1 MPSSRI
7 RTQRL
12 KEAIEEIKKYQ
23 QSSVELITTED
34 IDENT
39 SRTQTLIRDFLKLS
53 EVTPTAG
60 LLLDLLADETPPG
73 KSPEFGIFFIPPN
86 FKTPTPGGQDF
97 REGKKIPYTVENT
110 NEFSSYP
117 MGRGY
122 CFFDVDRD
130 LSRNVH
136 AEDLEDLVPMTVGL
150 VTNPNLVPSS
160 FDADEVAV
168 IMNSLP
174 TLEVSKASPYLNI
187 EFLSQISAKQSYDEG
202 KIKGLTTSRYL
213 LGPNPNGQE
222 NYEGFIFAPF
232 VGDEVTEEFGV
243 VTHAGMDLFT
253 SPQTLSPLD
262 DGLYSST
269 KDPFRPLMSIDSFNL
284 KVISPKVGMDK
295 MGAEVMADIT
305 IVLHDRKR
313 LDEVTRLVSPGGIG
327 NLIKITY
334 GYAHPDGED
343 LTQKSIEERKK
354 NVYADILN
362 GMRVTEVFQIV
373 NTDFSMKE
381 AGEVTIN
388 ISASSLGSGKG
399 LKSLDVTGCSLT
411 GEIEFREAQEALNDL
426 VERMSF
432 LRDDKNFSK
441 IVPPQILVKPGSL
454 QSPTI
459 KKDTFKAVMSFKK
472 KLLKKSKEVAPI
484 DGINAIAL
492 AINDVFGSDGVLKTA
507 AKNRETFMDELISDI
522 KNTSDPFVVA
532 TPERFPHIKGKR
544 LGYSAEYLNEKREV
558 FADSDSALKDPW
570 YISLGKLISIVVGLT
585 LRKKFYGSVD
595 EIQMIF
601 YPFNESAGA
610 CHDLNIASMLIP
622 FKDFEKVMR
631 AEFKSKGV
639 ISLEAFM
646 KILNENFLKSET
658 TPAYGIANLPK
669 GMTQEQALHKI
680 YDHDPEESVEHEF
693 VRPDLNFTVKMLS
706 GTEELGKNQ
715 NLNILRLEIF
725 DKVTSPGQAYTKIL
739 KASSESGV
747 YFPLERGSDNAACS
761 TYHERFQSSY
771 LKPFE
776 DFLKPLSGEEFKIP
790 EGTPAEVKKRL
801 EAIKSKGSAV
811 TLDKKSIPVI
821 LRTVFPTIVYG
832 TEASGILNATIN
844 SRKDPDAVSLA
855 MIRSMT
861 RLKSLKDDDD
871 KGDPTVITEVH
882 PVEASLRTI
891 GCPFF
896 NFGQNFFIDFG
907 TGTNIDNIYT
917 VTDVSHKI
925 AAGEFETTVQLVH
938 SDGYQTLMNPG
949 KSVNKFLESLVRN
962 MIEKSS

>member
-12 KEAIEEIKKYQ
+12 KAAIEEIKKYQ
-23 QSSVELITTED
+23 QSSVSPLFIVDPGEEVSPAD
-34 IDENT
+34 I
-39 SRTQTLIRDFLKLS
+39 LIRDFLKLS
-53 EVTPTAG
+53 EVTPTTG
-60 LLLDLLADETPPG
+60 LLLDLLNEVTPEDAI
-73 KSPEFGIFFIPPN
+73 PEFGIFFIPPN
-86 FKTPTPGGQDF
+86 FEYKTPKQKMFG
-97 REGKKIPYTVENT
+97 ENSLPYTVEQT
-110 NEFSSYP
+110 NDTSALP
-117 MGRGY
+117 MGRGF
-122 CFFDVDRD
+122 CFYDVDHD

-136 AEDLEDLVPMTVGL
+136 AEDLEDLAPMTIGL
-150 VTNPNLVPSS
+150 VTNPNLVPST

-168 IMNSLP
+168 VMNNLP
-174 TLEVSKASPYLNI
+174 TLEVSKASPYLNV
-187 EFLSQISAKQSYDEG
+187 EFLSQISSKQSYDEG
-202 KIKGLTTSRYL
+202 TIKGLTTSRYL
-213 LGPNPNGQE
+213 LGPDPKGQE
-222 NYEGFIFAPF
+222 NYEGYIFAPF
-232 VGDEVTEEFGV
+232 VGDEDTAEFGV
-243 VTHAGMDLFT
+243 STHAGMDLFT
-253 SPQTLSPLD
+253 APQTLSPIE
-262 DGLYSST
+262 DGLYSSP
-269 KDPFRPLMSIDSFNL
+269 KDPFRPLMSIDGFNL

-305 IVLHDRKR
+305 IILHDRKR
-313 LDEVTRLVSPGGIG
+313 LDEVARLVSPGGIG

-354 NVYADILN
+354 SIYADILN

-373 NTDFSMKE
+373 NTDFTMKE

-411 GEIEFREAQEALNDL
+411 GDVEFREAQEALNDL

-432 LRDDKNFSK
+432 LRDNKNFTK
-441 IVPPQILVKPGSL
+441 LVPPQILVKPGSL
-454 QSPTI
+454 QSPTV
-459 KKDTFKAVMSFKK
+459 KKQTFKEVMSFKK
-472 KLLKKSKEVAPI
+472 KLLKKSKEIAPI
-484 DGINAIAL
+484 DGLKAVGL
-492 AINDVFGSDGVLKTA
+492 AIDDVFGKDGVLKTA
-507 AKNRETFMDELISDI
+507 SKNRETFIEELISDI
-522 KNTSDPFVVA
+522 KNTSDPFVIA
-532 TPERFPHIKGKR
+532 TPERFPLIKGRR
-544 LGYSAEYLNEKREV
+544 LGYSAEYLLSKVE
-558 FADSDSALKDPW
+558 ADASEDADLKDPW
-570 YISLGKLISIVVGLT
+570 YISLGKLIATVVGLT

-601 YPFNESAGA
+601 YPFNESSGA

-639 ISLEAFM
+639 ISLEVFM

-658 TPAYGIANLPK
+658 TPAYGISNLPK

-680 YDHDPEESVEHEF
+680 YGHDEENAIEHEF
-693 VRPDLNFTVKMLS
+693 VRPDLNFTIKMLN
-706 GTEELGKNQ
+706 GTKEMGKDQ
-715 NLNILRLEIF
+715 NLNILRFEVF
-725 DKVTSPGQAYTKIL
+725 DKVTSPGHAYTKIL
-739 KASSESGV
+739 KASAESGV
-747 YFPLERGSDNAACS
+747 YFKVERRSDNAACS
-761 TYHERFQSSY
+761 TFHNQYQDKY
-771 LKPFE
+771 LAPFK
-776 DFLKPLSGEEFKIP
+776 DFLVPLSKADFKIP
-790 EGTPAEVKKRL
+790 DGTPDEVRKRL
-801 EAIKSKGSAV
+801 EMIQKNGHSV
-811 TLDKKSIPVI
+811 TLDKKSIPII

-962 MIEKSS
+962 MVAKSS